1 MTLNSKKKKRKEK
14 KKNITTR
21 DSYNLQFRF
30 IFFFGMKEL
39 NELNTVAEFT

>member
-30 IFFFGMKEL
+30 IFFFWHERI
-39 NELNTVAEFT
+39 E